1 MLLRLTIVA
10 CLLGC
15 VPASAFDS
23 FEHSE
28 IGREAFKSALAKL
41 NRRSPG
47 LSGRLLSG
55 KHLSKKSEAIGAVAN
70 GQEFTKFTFGDLVAI
85 YGDYAVT
92 VKEVNSPSFVK
103 RQKRLK
109 KLVRGKSSNDA
120 ERNHSISLAVNNPTH
135 FSLRAAQAYT
145 QWHRYAL
152 LLAKKKGRLWE
163 ALHYEALA
171 LHSFTDL
178 FAFGHMHNDRQL
190 SDQLFVWGKKNS
202 KRSRLT
208 KKIALSTSKMMGA
221 YVNFSHN
228 AFNWKGAMLKN
239 LAGDSWRGFGDKKYR
254 VVDSN
259 CAETTKIT
267 KRNCS
272 DSATARQREIIV
284 HAVSISILDVLRS
297 AAGSRIRIGAE
308 YKAMCFLPVKF
319 WDSNRVIAAERQTA
333 AIVSLSA
340 TMQKQGKPLEKHGFD
355 FSLGHLKFEKN
366 EYRGVVK
373 YFDYVSQHC
382 GKL

>member
-1 MLLRLTIVA
+1 MPAYWVGRLPLRLTVLNIARLDARHLNRHWLNSTVA
-10 CLLGC
+10 I
-15 VPASAFDS
+15 PASQADYCPANTC
-23 FEHSE
+23 
-28 IGREAFKSALAKL
+28 RENQKQLAQL
-41 NRRSPG
+41 QTGENLPN
-47 LSGRLLSG
+47 L
-55 KHLSKKSEAIGAVAN
+55 HL
-70 GQEFTKFTFGDLVAI
+70 AI

-92 VKEVNSPSFVK
+92 VKEVNSPSFAK
-103 RQKRLK
+103 RHQRLK
-109 KLVRGKSSNDA
+109 KFVRGKTSNDT
-120 ERNHSISLAVNNPTH
+120 ERDHSISLAVNNPTH

-152 LLAKKKGRLWE
+152 LLARKKGRLWE

-190 SDQLFVWGKKNS
+190 SDQVIAWGKKNS
-202 KRSRLT
+202 NRSRLT
-208 KKIALSTSKMMGA
+208 KNIALSTTKMMGA

-259 CAETTKIT
+259 CTETTKIG
-267 KRNCS
+267 KRNCT
-272 DSATARQREIIV
+272 DSATTRQREIIV
-284 HAVSISILDVLRS
+284 HAVSISILDVLKS

-308 YKAMCFLPVKF
+308 YRATCFLPVKF
-319 WDSNRVIAAERQTA
+319 WDSNKAIAAERQTA
-333 AIVSLSA
+333 AIVGLSA
-340 TMQKQGKPLEKHGFD
+340 TMRKQGKPLEEHGFD
-355 FSLGHLKFEKN
+355 FDLGHLKFEKK
-366 EYRGVVK
+366 EYRGTVK
-373 YFDYVSQHC
+373 YFDYVKQHC